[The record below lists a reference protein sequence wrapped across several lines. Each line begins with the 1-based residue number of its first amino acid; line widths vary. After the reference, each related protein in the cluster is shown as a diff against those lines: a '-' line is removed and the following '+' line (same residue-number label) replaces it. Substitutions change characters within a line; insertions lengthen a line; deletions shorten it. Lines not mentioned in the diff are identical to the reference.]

1 MARTS
6 NRAAKRE
13 QFVTEKRGQTA
24 AKIYKAVIY
33 ARLSSEDDRK
43 VASHTVDNQ
52 IALLRDYVES
62 KDDMEL
68 VECYCDRGFSGTKFD
83 RPDFMRMI
91 ADMKLGK
98 FNCIVVKDLSRLGR
112 NYLEAGNYLE
122 KIFPMYGVRFI
133 CVSDGFDSLYSKPM
147 EDGMLVPLKNLI
159 NEAYAK
165 DISKRISISKENQQK
180 RGEFIGTQPPLGY
193 LKDPED
199 CHHLIPDPDAMQLIK
214 DIFAWRLEG
223 KSVTAIARHLNKLG
237 IPSPVQYRIQK
248 GMEKNPKY
256 QDVRWDGCSVSGIL
270 RNVAYIGDMEQ
281 GYQKGALYKGIPDH
295 RQKKEQRICVMGTHE
310 PIVDKVTFYKVQ
322 ELMDEVTTKQK
333 QVQDKYKHL
342 HRKDDIFKGLLYC
355 ADCNCKLSFYRRTV
369 KLPSG
374 YFHYYTYLCR
384 NTPYREEC
392 TKKNMKME
400 KLEEIVKE
408 LISLHISLYMERE
421 DILRELNGRKP
432 VTGERS
438 RLEQKKQ
445 EMLEEMD
452 VIETR
457 IRNLYEDLKDE
468 TISEAEYLSLKGE
481 YVAKTE
487 QLKKMC
493 EETEDSISMLKPDVK
508 VSSEVSE
515 NMDKFGGFT
524 KLTPDIIKAFIKRIT
539 FWGDNRIEVEYT
551 FSDQLE
557 LLDKLIEERKMLC
570 GIM

>member
-13 QFVTEKRGQTA
+13 LSVTEKRGQA
-24 AKIYKAVIY
+24 AVKIYRAVIY

-52 IALLRDYVES
+52 IALLHDYVES
-62 KDDMEL
+62 KDDMEF
-68 VECYCDRGFSGTKFD
+68 VGCYCDRGFSGTKFD

-165 DISKRISISKENQQK
+165 DISKRVSISKENQQK

-199 CHHLIPDPDAMQLIK
+199 CHHLIPDPDAMQIIK

-223 KSVTAIARHLNKLG
+223 KSVTAIARHLNKMG

-256 QDVRWDGCSVSGIL
+256 KDVRWDGGSVGCIL

-322 ELMDEVTTKQK
+322 ELMDEVTNKQK

-342 HRKDDIFKGLLYC
+342 HRKDDIFKGILYC

-408 LISLHISLYMERE
+408 LINLHISLYLERE
-421 DILRELNGRKP
+421 DFLRELNGQKP
-432 VTGERS
+432 VTGERC

-457 IRNLYEDLKDE
+457 MRNLYDDLKDE
-468 TISEAEYLSLKGE
+468 TISEAEYLSLKGD

-493 EETEDSISMLKPDVK
+493 EEMDASIRMLKPDVK
-508 VSSEVSE
+508 VSFDVSD
-515 NMDKFGGFT
+515 NMDRYGGFT
-524 KLTPDIIKAFIKRIT
+524 ELTPDIIKAFIKRIT
-539 FWGDNRIEVEYT
+539 FFGDNRIEVEYT

-570 GIM
+570 EIM